1 MLAPDDVI
9 TVEELCAR
17 LKVNKTWVY
26 EKLRKRD
33 LPAFKIGRY
42 LRFSW
47 TEVSKWIEARR
58 VRA

>member
-17 LKVNKTWVY
+17 LKVNRTWVY

-47 TEVSKWIEARR
+47 TEVSKWMEKRR
-58 VRA
+58 VA